1 MPLIRLRK
9 KGQPRSLGMA
19 ALEVVLTTGLTL
31 PMAAALYFILER
43 TLDRFFFLV
52 SNAVG
57 WPFM

>member
-1 MPLIRLRK
+1 MV
-9 KGQPRSLGMA
+9 

-57 WPFM
+57 WPFL